1 MSDTN
6 FLSLLLLSA
15 TCAFHLN
22 QAIINGHDSPERPF
36 YVLVRGWYDNGF
48 VGECGGTIIAPNV
61 VLTAARCITHAHEVT
76 IIYGNLTERDNE
88 AQQKQISSTS
98 LHLNHLR
105 KDSNGDPVNDVGVVY
120 VNTPFPSNSI
130 LNLCTEVYAD
140 NTKIGACGYGRNT
153 SAMGLAGSNM
163 PTRLQEAFFEQRAS
177 GCQPGVFSS
186 LHCIVTSLS
195 GFTKQRT
202 TGCRPQDVCVFN
214 TSRSICFGDQGGPLY
229 VMHQEE
235 PLCLYG
241 VSSYIHNSMNAGKVC
256 NAGSGF
262 ASVDYFY
269 KWIQKHVKNA
279 PKMG

>member
-1 MSDTN
+1 MSENN
-6 FLSLLLLSA
+6 FLSLLLIST

-22 QAIINGHDSPERPF
+22 QAIINGHDSPDRPF

-76 IIYGNLTERDNE
+76 IVYGNMTERDNE

-140 NTKIGACGYGRNT
+140 NTQVGACGYGRNT

-163 PTRLQEAFFEQRAS
+163 PTRLQEAFFEQR
-177 GCQPGVFSS
+177 
-186 LHCIVTSLS
+186 TS
-195 GFTKQRT
+195 
-202 TGCRPQDVCVFN
+202 GCRPQDVCVFN

-269 KWIQKHVKNA
+269 KWIQKHVENA